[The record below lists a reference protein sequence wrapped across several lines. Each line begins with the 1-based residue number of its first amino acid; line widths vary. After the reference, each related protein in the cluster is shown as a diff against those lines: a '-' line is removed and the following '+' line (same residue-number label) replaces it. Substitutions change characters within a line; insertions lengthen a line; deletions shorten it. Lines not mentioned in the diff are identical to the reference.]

1 MDLSTW
7 ITHTQARI
15 AALPSSAE
23 RASAWARVAHS
34 LALADLASAPPGIT
48 TDAIWVEPAMAWTLD
63 DLDDAGVPRRT
74 VNLLPLAPGDEHD
87 ALAACL
93 RRLIS
98 TLSENDPLAPLAVV
112 DACATAAGRASTAF
126 ARLTGTLP

>member
-7 ITHTQARI
+7 ITHTETQMAS
-15 AALPSSAE
+15 LPSAAE
-23 RASAWARVAHS
+23 RAWAWAHLAHS
-34 LALADLASAPPGIT
+34 LALADLAAAPPGHT

-63 DLDDAGVPRRT
+63 DLTDSGVPGRA
-74 VNLLPLAPGDEHD
+74 LDLPPIKPTDEHG

-93 RRLIS
+93 GRLIS
-98 TLSENDPLAPLAVV
+98 TLAEDDPLAPLPVV
-112 DACATAAGRASTAF
+112 DACATAAGRASVAF